1 MIERERINHKIVLIE
16 NNLAKLQELSK
27 LDENEFK
34 SDFRNI
40 ESAKHLLQVSI
51 ECMIDI
57 CEHIVAKKRLGMPDT
72 AAECIR
78 MVFNGGYVSNNNMD
92 TYITMTKFRNRIV
105 HFYHDLNE
113 SEIYHI
119 LKNNLIDFKLFIKDI
134 VNGFISE

>member
-1 MIERERINHKIVLIE
+1 MIDKERINHKIVFIE

-40 ESAKHLLQVSI
+40 ESSKHLLQVSV

-57 CEHIVAKKRLGMPDT
+57 CEHIVAKKRLGTPDT

-78 MVFNGGYVSNNNMD
+78 MVFSSGYVSNKNAE

-105 HFYHDLNE
+105 HLYNDLGEN
-113 SEIYHI
+113 EIYQI
-119 LKNNLIDFKLFIKDI
+119 LRNNLSDFSLFIKDI
-134 VNGFISE
+134 VNGFIA

>member
-1 MIERERINHKIVLIE
+1 MIDKERINHKIVFIE
-16 NNLAKLQELSK
+16 YNLAKLQELSK

-40 ESAKHLLQVSI
+40 ESSKHLLQVSV

-57 CEHIVAKKRLGMPDT
+57 CEHIVAKKRLGTPDT

-78 MVFNGGYVSNNNMD
+78 MVFSSGYISNINVE

-105 HFYHDLNE
+105 HLYNDLDEN
-113 SEIYHI
+113 EIYQI
-119 LKNNLIDFKLFIKDI
+119 LRNNLSDFSLFIKDI
-134 VNGFISE
+134 VNGFIA

>member
-1 MIERERINHKIVLIE
+1 MIDKERINHKIVFIE

-40 ESAKHLLQVSI
+40 ESSKHLLQVSV

-57 CEHIVAKKRLGMPDT
+57 CEHIVAKKRLGTPDT

-78 MVFNGGYVSNNNMD
+78 MVFSSGYVSNINVE

-105 HFYHDLNE
+105 HLYNDLDEN
-113 SEIYHI
+113 EIYQI
-119 LKNNLIDFKLFIKDI
+119 LRNNLSDFSLFIKDI
-134 VNGFISE
+134 VNGFIA

>member
-1 MIERERINHKIVLIE
+1 MIDKERINHKIVFIE

-40 ESAKHLLQVSI
+40 ESSKHLLQVSV

-57 CEHIVAKKRLGMPDT
+57 CEHIVAKKRLGTPDT

-78 MVFNGGYVSNNNMD
+78 MVFSSGYVSNKNAE

-105 HFYHDLNE
+105 HLYNDLDEN
-113 SEIYHI
+113 EIYQI
-119 LKNNLIDFKLFIKDI
+119 LRNNLSDFSLFIKDI
-134 VNGFISE
+134 VNGFIA

>member
-1 MIERERINHKIVLIE
+1 MIDKERINHKIVLIE

-27 LDENEFK
+27 LDENEFI

-40 ESAKHLLQVSI
+40 ESSKHLLQVSV

-57 CEHIVAKKRLGMPDT
+57 CEHIVAKKRLGTPDT

-78 MVFNGGYVSNNNMD
+78 MVFSSGYVSNINVE

-105 HFYHDLNE
+105 HLYHDLDEN
-113 SEIYHI
+113 EIYQI
-119 LKNNLIDFKLFIKDI
+119 LRNNLSDFSLFIKDI
-134 VNGFISE
+134 VNGFIA

>member
-1 MIERERINHKIVLIE
+1 MIDKERINHKIVFIE

-40 ESAKHLLQVSI
+40 ESSKHLLQVSV

-57 CEHIVAKKRLGMPDT
+57 CEHIVAKTRLGTPDT

-78 MVFNGGYVSNNNMD
+78 MVFSSGYVSNKNAE

-105 HFYHDLNE
+105 HLYNDLDEN
-113 SEIYHI
+113 EIYQI
-119 LKNNLIDFKLFIKDI
+119 LRNNLSDFSLFIKDI
-134 VNGFISE
+134 VNGFIA

>member
-1 MIERERINHKIVLIE
+1 MIDKERINHKIVLIE

-40 ESAKHLLQVSI
+40 ESSKHLLQVSV

-57 CEHIVAKKRLGMPDT
+57 CEHIVAKKRLGTPDT

-78 MVFNGGYVSNNNMD
+78 MVFSRGYISNINVE

-105 HFYHDLNE
+105 HLYNDLDEN
-113 SEIYHI
+113 EIYQI
-119 LKNNLIDFKLFIKDI
+119 LRNNLSDFSLFIKDI
-134 VNGFISE
+134 VNGFIA

>member
-1 MIERERINHKIVLIE
+1 MIDKERINHKIVLIE

-40 ESAKHLLQVSI
+40 ESSKHLLQVSV

-57 CEHIVAKKRLGMPDT
+57 CEHIVAKERLGIPDT

-78 MVFNGGYVSNNNMD
+78 MVFSRGYISNINVE

-105 HFYHDLNE
+105 HLYNDLDEN
-113 SEIYHI
+113 EIYQI
-119 LKNNLIDFKLFIKDI
+119 LRNNLSDFSLFIKDI
-134 VNGFISE
+134 VNGFIA

>member
-1 MIERERINHKIVLIE
+1 MIDKERINHKIVLIE

-40 ESAKHLLQVSI
+40 ESSKHLLQVSV

-57 CEHIVAKKRLGMPDT
+57 CEHIVAKKRLGTPDT

-78 MVFNGGYVSNNNMD
+78 MVFSSGYVSNINVE

-105 HFYHDLNE
+105 HLYNDLDEN
-113 SEIYHI
+113 EIYQI
-119 LKNNLIDFKLFIKDI
+119 LRNNLSDFSLFIKDI
-134 VNGFISE
+134 VNGFIA